1 VTRVLVLVAVC
12 ALSAC
17 GGHLGGAAPP
27 LSPLEARYRLALR
40 GAAPPVV
47 ATSIY
52 RGLLAQSLFSRCRMI
67 PTDSRFYDLRARRC
81 GSLVTAVTSAAR
93 LFLET
98 SASPR
103 YLRAT
108 VIEGRV
114 GWVHLPP
121 VSGCGL

>member
-1 VTRVLVLVAVC
+1 MTRVLALVALY

-17 GGHLGGAAPP
+17 GGHLGGAAPSM
-27 LSPLEARYRLALR
+27 SPLEARYRLALR
-40 GAAPPVV
+40 GGAPPVV
-47 ATSIY
+47 ATSVY
-52 RGLLAQSLFSRCRMI
+52 RGLLAQSLFSRCRML

-81 GSLVTAVTSAAR
+81 GSIVTAVTSVAR

-108 VIEGRV
+108 VIDGRI